1 MHIYA
6 FDIITGAIKV
16 TLLSGIKDKF
26 NNVRQDRANK
36 ADFKRM
42 LIAAVSDGKLTD
54 SELNTINQLAQQYN
68 IEEEDFL
75 KINVEVYK
83 AAFQAVVSDGIITEE
98 EERNIQEIQNVLMV
112 DVNQI
117 PQELQIIDYHRQ
129 LRQIQ
134 QGYLPTLSI
143 NGLILKSNEVTHF
156 LIEAGLLEE
165 RVVRRGYQ
173 GGSAGVNIRVA
184 KGVNFRVGQQKGR
197 MISETGIVEIDTGS
211 FVVTNQRVMFVGS
224 KKSFSYPFNQLIGY
238 QVFTNGIDISTA
250 KGVTRN
256 LTFKRSYDSDVLQ
269 LILMHVTSN

>member
-1 MHIYA
+1 
-6 FDIITGAIKV
+6 V
-16 TLLSGIKDKF
+16 
-26 NNVRQDRANK
+26 
-36 ADFKRM
+36 

-112 DVNQI
+112 DINQI
-117 PQELQIIDYHRQ
+117 PQELQIIDYHRR

-184 KGVNFRVGQQKGR
+184 
-197 MISETGIVEIDTGS
+197 
-211 FVVTNQRVMFVGS
+211 
-224 KKSFSYPFNQLIGY
+224 
-238 QVFTNGIDISTA
+238 
-250 KGVTRN
+250 
-256 LTFKRSYDSDVLQ
+256 
-269 LILMHVTSN
+269 

>member
-6 FDIITGAIKV
+6 FDSITGAIKV

-112 DVNQI
+112 DINQI

-134 QGYLPTLSI
+134 QGEKL
-143 NGLILKSNEVTHF
+143 
-156 LIEAGLLEE
+156 
-165 RVVRRGYQ
+165 RV
-173 GGSAGVNIRVA
+173 
-184 KGVNFRVGQQKGR
+184 
-197 MISETGIVEIDTGS
+197 
-211 FVVTNQRVMFVGS
+211 
-224 KKSFSYPFNQLIGY
+224 
-238 QVFTNGIDISTA
+238 
-250 KGVTRN
+250 
-256 LTFKRSYDSDVLQ
+256 
-269 LILMHVTSN
+269 